1 MNLARHMY
9 GCRVIQKAIEC
20 LPQNLQANII
30 SEIEPNV
37 IVCVKDQNGNHVIQK
52 CIECIDKSRL
62 DFIISPLKGHITQL
76 SVLIIDQ
83 FGNYVV
89 QHILEHCP
97 EDRDVIIKYMC
108 AQIFPMSKH
117 KFASNVAERCL
128 LSANEEQKSA
138 LIEAFLYS
146 SQGSEPENITS
157 VNASSSTVFMA
168 MKDQ

>member
-1 MNLARHMY
+1 MVQYFENFYFRSIFKSILINRSL
-9 GCRVIQKAIEC
+9 IDE
-20 LPQNLQANII
+20 LQ
-30 SEIEPNV
+30 E
-37 IVCVKDQNGNHVIQK
+37 
-52 CIECIDKSRL
+52 
-62 DFIISPLKGHITQL
+62 QL

-157 VNASSSTVFMA
+157 VNASSSTVFMVIFFFFT
-168 MKDQ
+168 KFISLTNYHKTN

>member
-1 MNLARHMY
+1 MVQYFENFYFRSIFKSILINRSL
-9 GCRVIQKAIEC
+9 IDE
-20 LPQNLQANII
+20 LQ
-30 SEIEPNV
+30 E
-37 IVCVKDQNGNHVIQK
+37 
-52 CIECIDKSRL
+52 
-62 DFIISPLKGHITQL
+62 QL

-157 VNASSSTVFMA
+157 VNASSSTVFMVIFFFFT
-168 MKDQ
+168 KFFSLTNYHKTN